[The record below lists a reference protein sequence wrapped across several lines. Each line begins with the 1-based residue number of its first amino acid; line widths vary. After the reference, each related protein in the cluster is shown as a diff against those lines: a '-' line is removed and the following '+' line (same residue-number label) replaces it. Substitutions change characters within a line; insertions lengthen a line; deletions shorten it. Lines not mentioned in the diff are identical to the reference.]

1 MISILYIAMQWSLT
15 PQVSNKLL
23 SLLDGFLFSHL
34 VIPGE
39 ATKAVWPEYW
49 YGPEYEEG
57 CVDPLAND
65 GSAPD
70 CPYGYEYGLMSQET
84 FGYRLPGDTSEC
96 GSKNAPL
103 IRLIPGKKYKLIFIN
118 STKSPTNLHTHGLHI
133 DGNGYA
139 DDAFRQVKPGMCL
152 EYHWDIYE
160 VC

>member
-1 MISILYIAMQWSLT
+1 MEWIIT

-23 SLLDGFLFSHL
+23 SLFDGFLFSNL

-39 ATKAVWPEYW
+39 ETKSVWPEYW
-49 YGPEYEEG
+49 CGPEYEEE
-57 CVDPLAND
+57 CVDPTSND
-65 GSAPD
+65 RSDPKF
-70 CPYGYEYGLMSQET
+70 PYGYEYGLSSQEI
-84 FGYRLPGDTSEC
+84 FAYRLPGDTSRC
-96 GSKNAPL
+96 GSKNVPL

-118 STKSPTNLHTHGLHI
+118 STESPTNFNTRGLHI

-139 DDAFRQVKPGMCL
+139 DDAFRQVNLGMCL